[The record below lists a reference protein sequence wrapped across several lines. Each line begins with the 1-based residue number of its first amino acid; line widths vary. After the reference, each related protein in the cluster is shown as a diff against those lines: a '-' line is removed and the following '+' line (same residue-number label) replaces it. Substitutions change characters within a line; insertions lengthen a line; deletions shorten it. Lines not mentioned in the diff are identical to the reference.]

1 MKLLKVERA
10 KNKSTTLRYR
20 MDNILP
26 PINNMMRNTYNN
38 FNPNINTIMKKKE
51 LLSSDLT
58 KKYKLDS
65 KKFQSSINLKKQQI
79 EDLQKKCEFI
89 KDKNKFNNEIVNEL
103 LIKNKYKSINKN
115 KRSSSVIDTT
125 KGEHVTVKQY
135 KKNKNALDV
144 NKRNY
149 IKGKYENEN
158 IENNIKEIN
167 ENLNDIKNKV
177 MEKKNEMNGLKN
189 KLKIAEKDY
198 KEREGVLNHYESV
211 KNNLNN
217 EIIKSLGK
225 QINLNKEKLNEKNNI
240 IKNNTQEIEDL
251 KRKLEELEKLL
262 KK

>member
-1 MKLLKVERA
+1 MERT
-10 KNKSTTLRYR
+10 KNKSTSMRYR
-20 MDNILP
+20 MDNTLP
-26 PINNMMRNTYNN
+26 PINNMMKKTYNN
-38 FNPNINTIMKKKE
+38 FNPNINTIKKKKA

-65 KKFQSSINLKKQQI
+65 QKFQNSINLKKEQI
-79 EDLQKKCEFI
+79 NDLQQKCEFI
-89 KDKNKFNNEIVNEL
+89 KDKNKFNDEIVNEI
-103 LIKNKYKSINKN
+103 LIKNKYQNINNN
-115 KRSSSVIDTT
+115 KRSSSVINIMKD
-125 KGEHVTVKQY
+125 EHVTVKQY

-149 IKGKYENEN
+149 IKGKYENQN
-158 IENNIKEIN
+158 IENDIKKIN
-167 ENLNDIKNKV
+167 ENLNDIKTKV
-177 MEKKNEMNGLKN
+177 IEKKNEMNALKN
-189 KLKIAEKDY
+189 KLKIAEKDN
-198 KEREGVLNHYESV
+198 KEREEVLNHYEGV
-211 KNNLNN
+211 KKNLNN